1 MPIPPGEVAASS
13 WLTLCGRRRLRP
25 ADSEQRERVWSL
37 LRGLLETYSRLRE
50 EDQSFAVEVQC
61 PTVSLT
67 FRASRGCEA
76 ACSPWM
82 WGRAL
87 DQGLQDSTLEQGQL

>member
-1 MPIPPGEVAASS
+1 MPSPPGEVAASS
-13 WLTLCGRRRLRP
+13 QLTLCGRHRLRP

-50 EDQSFAVEVQC
+50 EDQSFAVEVRC
-61 PTVSLT
+61 PTVSLA
-67 FRASRGCEA
+67 FRTSQDCEA
-76 ACSPWM
+76 ACSPWT

-87 DQGLQDSTLEQGQL
+87 EQWQL